1 MLYLIYILCGFAIF
15 GVFLAFIFYFSD
27 DSSSAKMNR
36 MIEEREKQRRK
47 EVERAVRRAK
57 ERDKNIRRRKG
68 LKV

>member
-1 MLYLIYILCGFAIF
+1 MQSLIAC
-15 GVFLAFIFYFSD
+15 IFYFSD

-47 EVERAVRRAK
+47 EVERAIRRAK
-57 ERDKNIRRRKG
+57 ERDKNIQRRKG